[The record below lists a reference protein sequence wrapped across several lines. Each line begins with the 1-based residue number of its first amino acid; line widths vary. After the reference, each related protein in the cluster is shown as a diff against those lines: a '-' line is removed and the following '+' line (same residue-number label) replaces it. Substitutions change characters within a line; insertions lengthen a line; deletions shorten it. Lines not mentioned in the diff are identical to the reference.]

1 MTSRLPLSPFHS
13 PFGLAT
19 LTPATPGV
27 KVGAQPKTPGHWA
40 VASGHSTL
48 KPAACG
54 NIPGLAQRRDIS
66 HKEINPHS
74 TLDRLELRIHIS
86 HSHLSFFLPLDGTP
100 RNPPSPSLLDL
111 PIFCFSPH
119 LRSVQLLQNPSLST
133 CGTTPRDETPPHLA
147 CPSSRHVV
155 RCPLVRP
162 DGLASQ
168 APSPRGTYQKPASSH
183 KPLWLALSTTG
194 QRGAWA
200 VDRTGESRRGRGR
213 ARMTNL
219 L

>member
-1 MTSRLPLSPFHS
+1 MAPSQRHLGTGRWPVGTPPSNLRLAGTFLAWRSAATSAIKRS
-13 PFGLAT
+13 
-19 LTPATPGV
+19 TPTALWIV
-27 KVGAQPKTPGHWA
+27 
-40 VASGHSTL
+40 
-48 KPAACG
+48 
-54 NIPGLAQRRDIS
+54 
-66 HKEINPHS
+66 
-74 TLDRLELRIHIS
+74 LELRIHIS

-111 PIFCFSPH
+111 PIFCFLPH

-147 CPSSRHVV
+147 CPSSRHLV

-162 DGLASQ
+162 SGLASQ
-168 APSPRGTYQKPASSH
+168 APLPRGTYQKPASSH
-183 KPLWLALSTTG
+183 EPLWLALSTG
-194 QRGAWA
+194 QRGAWG
-200 VDRTGESRRGRGR
+200 VDRTGEPRRGR